1 MRAAVV
7 TRFGPPEVVEV
18 REVPRPQPGAKDVLV
33 RVSTAAVTSGDA
45 RIRSASFPAGF
56 WVARPAIG
64 IRRPWRP
71 VLGIAFSG
79 VVEEVG
85 SAVTAFAPG
94 DEVCAMAGMRMGAHA
109 ELVTVPASRLAA
121 KPPEVSH
128 DDAAALLFGGTTA
141 LPYLRDKGRLTAG
154 ASVLVN
160 GASGAVG
167 SSAVQVAKHLG
178 AVVTGVT
185 STPNLGLVTKL
196 GADRVVDYTR
206 EDVLASPERY
216 DVVLDTVG
224 NLTLA
229 SGRSL
234 LAPGGRLLL
243 AVATL
248 GQTLRARGDAAAGVA
263 PTRTEDVRELLRLAA
278 GGALVAPVDAT
289 YALDDIVEAHRR
301 VDTGRKVGNVL
312 VRP

>member
-18 REVPRPQPGAKDVLV
+18 REVPRPRPGAKDVLV
-33 RVSTAAVTSGDA
+33 RVRTAAVTSGDA

-56 WVARPAIG
+56 WVARPFIG
-64 IRRPWRP
+64 LRRPWHP
-71 VLGIAFSG
+71 VLGIALSG

-94 DEVCAMAGMRMGAHA
+94 DEVCGMAGMRMGAHA
-109 ELVTVPASRLAA
+109 ELVVVPASRLAA
-121 KPPEVSH
+121 KPVEVSH
-128 DDAAALLFGGTTA
+128 DEAAALLFGGTTA
-141 LPYLRDKGRLTAG
+141 LPYLRDKGHLTAG

-185 STPNLGLVTKL
+185 STPNVGLVTKL
-196 GADRVVDYTR
+196 GADRVVDYRR

-229 SGRSL
+229 SGRTL

-243 AVATL
+243 VVATL
-248 GQTLRARGDAAAGVA
+248 GQMLRAHGDAAAGTA
-263 PTRTEDVRELLRLAA
+263 PSRATDVEELMRMASA
-278 GGALVAPVDAT
+278 GVLVAPVDSVHD
-289 YALDDIVEAHRR
+289 LDGIVEAHRR
-301 VDTGRKVGNVL
+301 VDTGHKVGNVL
-312 VRP
+312 VHP